1 MKITNETIISYI
13 NETSLNITVED
24 FSKHLQLSDK
34 EKRELIIGKRI
45 DFFLGD
51 GKLFEDNDNIIF
63 EFESIIDNDI
73 TFFLEQIFKEKYL
86 LRVDKRVNYGNKEYI
101 EIEVFDM
108 NKTILNNIINID
120 KSELTPKEMEIY
132 YMKKYEGDYYHD
144 GYVKNFL
151 VKKIEFNKDEVEGQ
165 TIEW

>member
-1 MKITNETIISYI
+1 MNITNETIISYI

-24 FSKHLQLSDK
+24 FSKHLQLSD
-34 EKRELIIGKRI
+34 EETQELIIGKRI

-63 EFESIIDNDI
+63 EFESTIDNGI
-73 TFFLEQIFKEKYL
+73 TFFLEQIFKERYL
-86 LRVDKRVNYGNKEYI
+86 LRVDKRGNYGNKEYI
-101 EIEVFDM
+101 EIEIFDM

-120 KSELTPKEMEIY
+120 KSELTSKEIKIY
-132 YMKKYEGDYYHD
+132 YMKKYEGDYYYD

-151 VKKIEFNKDEVEGQ
+151 IKKIEFNKDEIEGQ